1 MREDKSENVSSQN
14 GVSVLSAP
22 KKKRILKV
30 RNEAFCLPVLYS
42 VCIALLT
49 FSLTSKCCVCIMAL
63 FHLVLLLYVKELYV
77 PCLCSIRAVM
87 TGGILTRQTSSF
99 KPIFT

>member
-14 GVSVLSAP
+14 GVSVLS
-22 KKKRILKV
+22 
-30 RNEAFCLPVLYS
+30 AFCLPVLYS